1 MADFAEL
8 VERARGLVVAGERR
22 VLGIVGQPGAGK
34 SNVADR
40 LPDELGFDV
49 VVVPMD
55 GFHLAQVELKRL
67 DRAERMGPPTPLTG
81 RVLSR

>member
-1 MADFAEL
+1 
-8 VERARGLVVAGERR
+8 
-22 VLGIVGQPGAGK
+22 
-34 SNVADR
+34 
-40 LPDELGFDV
+40 
-49 VVVPMD
+49 MD